1 MLKSDSMLVAYVDGE
16 LDPATARK
24 VEALLV
30 TDAQAAER
38 VRMFRETA
46 ALLRAAC
53 DEQLYGDEEYAS
65 LPARR
70 PRWVQRGLGWAIAAS
85 LAVVA
90 AGLAGALWGGRA
102 PSPRDELMAEA
113 ADYHH
118 FHSRDTRHLVE
129 VPADRG
135 EEIAAWMRQHLQRD
149 IEAPDLTAAG
159 LRFAGSRIFVVN
171 SHPVAELMY
180 TRDRGLPIG
189 VCVTRM
195 DGAAAPVA
203 VEQRGQEVVT
213 SWIADGYAYVVV
225 GELDASAARD
235 IARRVAA
242 QMGS

>member
-24 VEALLV
+24 VEALLA
-30 TDAQAAER
+30 TDVQASRR
-38 VRMFRETA
+38 VQMFRETA
-46 ALLRAAC
+46 AMLRAAC
-53 DEQLYGDEEYAS
+53 DEPLYEDKQYAS
-65 LPARR
+65 VPVRR
-70 PRWVQRGLGWAIAAS
+70 RNWRQRSHGWAIAAS
-85 LAVVA
+85 IAAVVA
-90 AGLAGALWGGRA
+90 GFGGALWGGRM
-102 PSPRDELMAEA
+102 PSARDELIAEA

-129 VPADRG
+129 VPADRV
-135 EEIAAWMRQHLQRD
+135 EELAAWMRQHLQRD

-159 LRFAGSRIFVVN
+159 LRFAGGRIFVVN

-195 DGAAAPVA
+195 DGGASPLAI
-203 VEQRGQEVVT
+203 EQRGPEILA

-225 GELDASAARD
+225 GELDDPAAQD

-242 QMGS
+242 QIGS